1 MLRSIKI
8 GEKIT
13 DKVEVTP
20 MFGKTLSPIFIIL
33 TSVSNHIIFSSN
45 FYLNDKTSTFF
56 SLLMT
61 EMSDNSAPQQLSFL
75 TWFMS
80 LTLVLATIMSSLS
93 FTMMFVNNNQI
104 WDDTKLYINFSESVT
119 LHWFCF
125 LFYLEQTS

>member
-1 MLRSIKI
+1 MSEIINVR
-8 GEKIT
+8 
-13 DKVEVTP
+13 
-20 MFGKTLSPIFIIL
+20 KTLSPIIIL
-33 TSVSNHIIFSSN
+33 LASVSNHIILSSHI
-45 FYLNDKTSTFF
+45 YLNDKTSTFF

-104 WDDTKLYINFSESVT
+104 WDDTKLYINFSESVM

>member
-1 MLRSIKI
+1 MSRSIKI

-13 DKVEVTP
+13 DKVEVTQ

-45 FYLNDKTSTFF
+45 IYLNDKTSTFF

-93 FTMMFVNNNQI
+93 FTMMFVNNQI